1 MTTTAARPT
10 TPDIFKQKAHI
21 DLADTMARHPEPR
34 WSEKVVLDGRNRAAM
49 ISSPAGTPGDPH
61 LHPDYNEWWVILNDE
76 VEYVIGE
83 YEPFVAKFGS
93 LVIAPCG
100 YRHDIRS
107 YRGDACIRLVVGF
120 QHSNHDLK
128 GVEPSRQVPLDELAP
143 PNRIHT
149 PMDYMLER
157 HGTESSWSEEVLLD
171 QRNRVNMIHQMPGE
185 GNRPHWHPDM
195 DEWWVVLK
203 GEIEWRVGGEH
214 STLRQA
220 QDGGDSSNGAGAD
233 SGYKETFRA
242 KRGDLVFVEAGRA
255 HAIDTV
261 GDESSIRLA
270 VTSPDV
276 VHHFLDDPE
285 APRPPRD

>member
-1 MTTTAARPT
+1 MTTATRPALSS
-10 TPDIFKQKAHI
+10 PPAFKQKAHI
-21 DLADTMARHPEPR
+21 NLAETMAAHPEPR

-76 VEYVIGE
+76 VEYAIGE
-83 YEPFVAKFGS
+83 YEPFVATFGS

-100 YRHDIRS
+100 FRHDIRS
-107 YRGDACIRLVVGF
+107 YKGDACIRLVVGF

-128 GVEPSRQVPLDELAP
+128 GIEPSRQVPLDDLAP

-149 PMDYMLER
+149 PLDYMLDR
-157 HGTESSWSEEVLLD
+157 HGTDSSWSEQVLLD
-171 QRNRVNMIHQMPGE
+171 QHNRVNMIHQLPGE

-203 GEIEWRVGGEH
+203 GELEWRVGGRH
-214 STLRQA
+214 AALS
-220 QDGGDSSNGAGAD
+220 GNGTGAD
-233 SGYKETFRA
+233 YTETFRA
-242 KRGDLVFVEAGRA
+242 KRGDIVFAEAGRA

-276 VHHFLDDPE
+276 VHYFLDDE
-285 APRPPRD
+285 SAPRPTLG